1 MRAAIED
8 SPGEAH
14 RTPRLRDE
22 IVAAASVLAAYL
34 LLLAD
39 PVARLL
45 EATDGTLT
53 IALGL
58 GLVFGQALLLDSA
71 ATFLARRIRL
81 PSPWRRT

>member
-8 SPGEAH
+8 PPAQAVA
-14 RTPRLRDE
+14 TPRLRDE
-22 IVAAASVLAAYL
+22 ITAAASVLAAYL

-45 EATDGTLT
+45 EATEGAAA

-71 ATFLARRIRL
+71 ATFLARRLRL
-81 PSPWRRT
+81 PSWRRA